1 MREFRRD
8 PVRQEWVI
16 IDGDRPLPF
25 SLPAETTPERVD
37 FPETHP
43 ECPFCPGRENLTG
56 KELFRV
62 RSLTGRKPE
71 WDVRVVPNRLPL
83 LRVET
88 EQAARGNGM
97 YDWMSGVG
105 ADEVVIE
112 SPRHGDTPSQMTA
125 EQLARVFPA
134 WRERILD
141 LRKDQRLHHVRIVK
155 RTVPGGDPVAD
166 HPHSRIVATPF
177 VPSDVK
183 QRMIN
188 MKHYHETRGRCVVCD
203 MVHQELADRSRIIA
217 QNDHFV
223 AFLPY
228 ASLRPFET
236 WIVPRMHMGGFEQ
249 LQTVHDRFLAEV
261 VMEVS
266 RKLIRSTGREALH
279 MTLYSRAL
287 NSHHAW
293 DHWYLEL
300 FPLVSEQYR
309 FSGDG
314 DMRVNPVVPEEG
326 AVLLKE
332 GGV

>member
-16 IDGDRPLPF
+16 IDGERPLPF
-25 SLPAETTPERVD
+25 SLSPDRASENAD
-37 FPETHP
+37 APETHP
-43 ECPFCPGRENLTG
+43 DCPFCPGRENLTG

-88 EQAARGNGM
+88 EQAASGSGM

-112 SPRHGDTPSQMTA
+112 SPCHGDTPEQMTA

-141 LRKDQRLHHVRIVK
+141 LRKDQRLQYVRIVK
-155 RTVPGGDPVAD
+155 RTVPGGDPVTG

-183 QRMIN
+183 QRIAN
-188 MKHYHETRGRCVVCD
+188 MKQYHGYRGRCVVCD
-203 MVHQELADRSRIIA
+203 MIHQESADGKRLIA
-217 QNDHFV
+217 ENDHFV

-236 WIVPRMHMGGFEQ
+236 WIVPRAHMGGIEQ
-249 LQTVHDRFLAEV
+249 LQPVHDRFLAEIAR
-261 VMEVS
+261 EVS
-266 RKLIRSTGREALH
+266 GKLVRATGREALH
-279 MTLYSRAL
+279 MTVFNRAL
-287 NSHHAW
+287 NGHYPW

-300 FPLVSEQYR
+300 FPLLSEQHR

-314 DMRVNPVVPEEG
+314 DIRVNPVVPEEG
-326 AVLLKE
+326 AVLLQE
-332 GGV
+332 GGA